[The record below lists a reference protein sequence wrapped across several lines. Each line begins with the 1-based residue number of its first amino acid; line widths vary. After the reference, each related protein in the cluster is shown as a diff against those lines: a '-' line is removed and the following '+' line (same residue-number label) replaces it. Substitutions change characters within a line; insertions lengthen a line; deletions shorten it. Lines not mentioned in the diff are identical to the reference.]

1 MNAVS
6 FGVSIQHRI
15 KVVTQQWGSLYI
27 YECQELSVGLVFH
40 HPPVAIQPERDD
52 VPFNS
57 LVCEGRLSAGSAS
70 EPDD

>member
-27 YECQELSVGLVFH
+27 YECQELSVGLD
-40 HPPVAIQPERDD
+40 IY
-52 VPFNS
+52 
-57 LVCEGRLSAGSAS
+57 
-70 EPDD
+70 